1 MEHMH
6 KSLATASSQAQ
17 GACADSMVDRLSS
30 VPCEVAHQILSL
42 VSFKDLTRMGS
53 MSKRCREFYLSTPS
67 LNFSSLYGNRQQQL
81 NLLNCIDRYMIRRR
95 DDKIKSFCIHWRFS
109 AGISEESFRMMT
121 WILIA
126 VRCNVEVLDL
136 QLRLNRKDGATLEL
150 PSCIYCCE
158 SLRSLL
164 INTETILKAPSFAC
178 SNNLQYLKLTSVRMD
193 DGFGKWISGSCKCI
207 KELLLD
213 NVHVGSFTIESSSLE
228 SFTLLYRHNSD
239 PCHFSISGE
248 KLAEINIKWENS
260 KASSSITRSL
270 NVYAPNL
277 KYLKWIGNFLNY
289 QNLGKFMCLEKAHI
303 FLKRQGDDYDFD
315 NAFEVLCSFY
325 RVKSL
330 VLSEETIKV
339 LLREGSMH
347 APLDG
352 TIYLGMHIMNLTDDL
367 VPAMV
372 SLLRGMPNL
381 KTLYINSYPSL
392 HVVKPKACGFK
403 RKYWKS
409 QNLDCIHQL
418 EEVSVALST
427 GYPTNALEL
436 ATYILEHAPKLKKM
450 VICYLPH
457 QFYVIERINKTKK
470 ISSATVVFK
479 KRGVNDDGAM
489 GESYYR
495 ELFHLH
501 WF

>member
-1 MEHMH
+1 MEHKN
-6 KSLATASSQAQ
+6 KSLATATSQAQ
-17 GACADSMVDRLSS
+17 GASADPMVDRLSS
-30 VPCEVAHQILSL
+30 VPCEIAHHILSL
-42 VSFKDLTRMGS
+42 VSFKDLTRVGS
-53 MSKRCREFYLSTPS
+53 VSKRCREFHLSTPS
-67 LNFSSLYGNRQQQL
+67 LNFSSLFGNRQQQL
-81 NLLNCIDRYMIRRR
+81 NLLNCIDRYMIHRRE
-95 DDKIKSFCIHWRFS
+95 DKIKSFCIKWDFS

-158 SLRSLL
+158 SLRNLL
-164 INTETILKAPSFAC
+164 IRTETVLKAPSFAC

-193 DGFGKWISGSCKCI
+193 DGFGKWISCSCKFI
-207 KELLLD
+207 KELLLE

-228 SFTLLYRHNSD
+228 SFTLVYTYNSD

-248 KLAEINIKWENS
+248 KLAEISIEWENS
-260 KASSSITRSL
+260 QASSSITKSL

-277 KYLKWIGNFLNY
+277 KYFKWIGNLLSY

-303 FLKRQGDDYDFD
+303 FLKQKGDEYDFD

-330 VLSEETIKV
+330 VLSGEAIKV

-352 TIYLGMHIMNLTDDL
+352 TTYLGVHIKSLTDDL

-372 SLLRGMPNL
+372 SLLRGVPNL

-392 HVVKPKACGFK
+392 HIVKPKACGFK

-418 EEVSVALST
+418 EEVSIALST

-436 ATYILEHAPKLKKM
+436 ATYILEHARKLKKM
-450 VICYLPH
+450 VICYLPR
-457 QFYVIERINKTKK
+457 QFYIIEKVNKSKK

-479 KRGVNDDGAM
+479 ERGVNDNEAM
-489 GESYYR
+489 GESYYF
-495 ELFHLH
+495 ELFHLYG
-501 WF
+501 F